1 MSRMVGVR
9 VLRHLANSL
18 RTTWGLQ
25 LLIHKSVILLLRQHL
40 PKFIVHLLHA
50 LQMFGSRIAHL
61 AEARIA
67 QVNMVDSVYLQ

>member
-1 MSRMVGVR
+1 MVGVR

-25 LLIHKSVILLLRQHL
+25 LLVHKSVVLLLRQHL
-40 PKFIVHLLHA
+40 LKFIVHLLHA

-61 AEARIA
+61 AEARITEM
-67 QVNMVDSVYLQ
+67 NTEDSIYLH

>member
-1 MSRMVGVR
+1 MVGVR

-25 LLIHKSVILLLRQHL
+25 LLVHKSVVLLLRQHL
-40 PKFIVHLLHA
+40 PKFSVHLLHT

-61 AEARIA
+61 AEARITEM
-67 QVNMVDSVYLQ
+67 NTEDSVYLH